1 MDFHHNNFFVDESKF
16 FSVPA
21 NADPIIGRVIS
32 ELKIQRDRN
41 PNLIESIVKRNGY
54 PIWDK
59 AQITKQ
65 DNAYQS
71 LVSGEDTI
79 IYIPLAVHGEE
90 KVTAF
95 FLATVN
101 NYIELQLYN
110 KFDYEEFG
118 FDTTGMSNANRLAL
132 QFMILDFVTF
142 GHKSFVI
149 HDNRLLKDFQIALDA
164 PIKDRTVHI
173 DYYNDSVYGRGW
185 EIREFYVCT
194 SSKYLQCSTPG
205 VCCSDGSCSLCH
217 NSDCWR
223 PKVSCEKVTS
233 LIYYDAGDPPS
244 GGNSGGGGGG
254 GGGGSLPGS
263 STNVELCNPT
273 PLIQNGLP
281 PCPKGTSLGWEP
293 ILPYVS
299 TYQLNQHEQDVFNQL
314 DAEDDLENLNHQ
326 NSDCKGTKRT
336 GNIYFNGTIQHWM
349 IQLHYV
355 SQNPIYGDAEF
366 AIPNSSPS
374 GNRGYADIVNLESK
388 SIFEI
393 KPDNPNGWSSGMS
406 EVANY
411 VSKANQYC
419 SSIGSF
425 GVPWSQGGSYDP
437 VTIPT
442 GIPNRYLKTR
452 LYAPGVIVY
461 SYEDNLNPYPA
472 PPSVVPTS
480 MVDKFKHLIDR
491 LQGNFDQAD
500 QIIAEYFR
508 QNPDLVNYIKA
519 AAIGAGIAIVVG
531 TIIEDVLTAGFG
543 IADDW
548 ACFVLSYRI
557 IRFAIAL

>member
-1 MDFHHNNFFVDESKF
+1 MKLFPKLPFCLIFSIVFVAFLSCKKVDFYQNNIFVDESKF

-32 ELKIQRDRN
+32 ELKMQKDRN

-194 SSKYLQCSTPG
+194 SSTYLQCRTPG

-217 NSDCWR
+217 NSGCWR
-223 PKVSCEKVTS
+223 PKVDCEKVAS

-254 GGGGSLPGS
+254 GGGSLPGS
-263 STNVELCNPT
+263 SSNVELCNPT

-293 ILPYVS
+293 LELIGPCTRLQNIVNYNSGDNIFNNYIRTLKELAENPS
-299 TYQLNQHEQDVFNQL
+299 TNIEKARSFQL
-314 DAEDDLENLNHQ
+314 DQ
-326 NSDCKGTKRT
+326 N
-336 GNIYFNGTIQHWM
+336 GNISGFQDFVSNPDEHRMKLTIHNAIDGFVHNHYGNDSYKSFSAGDLYSLFRLFVTNKINNNATFTFTVVTPTTKYLLM
-349 IQLHYV
+349 IDDPQKF
-355 SQNPIYGDAEF
+355 AEF
-366 AIPNSSPS
+366 SNRWSPGVNPTAEETLLYFVLRDVYLYHENTSAADVEPRLLSFFGPNSGLSLFRGSSSSNDWTPISINDS
-374 GNRGYADIVNLESK
+374 GD
-388 SIFEI
+388 
-393 KPDNPNGWSSGMS
+393 
-406 EVANY
+406 
-411 VSKANQYC
+411 
-419 SSIGSF
+419 
-425 GVPWSQGGSYDP
+425 
-437 VTIPT
+437 
-442 GIPNRYLKTR
+442 
-452 LYAPGVIVY
+452 VIVLPC
-461 SYEDNLNPYPA
+461 N
-472 PPSVVPTS
+472 
-480 MVDKFKHLIDR
+480 
-491 LQGNFDQAD
+491 
-500 QIIAEYFR
+500 
-508 QNPDLVNYIKA
+508 
-519 AAIGAGIAIVVG
+519 
-531 TIIEDVLTAGFG
+531 
-543 IADDW
+543 
-548 ACFVLSYRI
+548 
-557 IRFAIAL
+557 